1 MVVFLISLI
10 TFFIVY
16 LITPYIIYLS
26 NKKNIHDIPDHRKKH
41 ISPIP
46 RLGGLAIFIGLIVGS
61 LFLIIFNKNDFIN
74 TNNSNIL
81 FYLSCYFLIFILGF
95 IDDLKPIS
103 PFLRLSFQFLIASIS
118 WASIVRINGIFITT
132 SQINNYFSIESDLLT
147 YLLTVIWIVGV
158 INAINWVDG
167 IDGLL
172 IGLTSIYSITFSIL
186 SFANNNSLEGYI
198 SLLMFF
204 SCLGILRYNKSPA
217 KIMLGDGGSYLIG
230 FYLSNSALTYGE
242 LSGVIN
248 PFLTISLLLLPIM
261 DMIRVLV
268 KRLLTKGKS
277 PFYPDRTHLHYLLI
291 DNGMPLTRYLNII
304 FSISISISI
313 LNIIIQ
319 LKS

>member
-10 TFFIVY
+10 AFSIVY

-26 NKKNIHDIPDHRKKH
+26 NKKNIYDIPDERKRH

-46 RLGGLAIFIGLIVGS
+46 RLGGLAIFIGLIVGL
-61 LFLIIFNKNDFIN
+61 LFLIIFKNNDFIN
-74 TNNSNIL
+74 QNQSNII
-81 FYLSCYFLIFILGF
+81 FYLLCYFLIFILGF

-118 WASIVRINGIFITT
+118 WANIVRINGIVLTT
-132 SQINNYFSIESDLLT
+132 SQLNNYFSIESDFLS
-147 YLLTVIWIVGV
+147 YILTVIWIVGV
-158 INAINWVDG
+158 VNAINWVDG

-186 SFANNNSLEGYI
+186 SFANNNSLQGFL

-204 SCLGILRYNKSPA
+204 CCLGVLKYNKPPA

-230 FYLSNSALTYGE
+230 FYLSNAALSYGE

-268 KRLLTKGKS
+268 QRVFSKGKS

-291 DNGMPLTRYLNII
+291 DNGMPLERYLNII
-304 FSISISISI
+304 FSITLSISI